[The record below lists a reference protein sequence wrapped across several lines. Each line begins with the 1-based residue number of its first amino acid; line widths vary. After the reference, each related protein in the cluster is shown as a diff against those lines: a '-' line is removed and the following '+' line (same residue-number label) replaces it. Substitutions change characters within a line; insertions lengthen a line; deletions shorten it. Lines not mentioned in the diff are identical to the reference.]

1 MKLKK
6 IALLI
11 IFALS
16 GTLFAQP
23 ATEKK
28 DTTNK
33 MQWFE
38 DAKLGIF
45 IHYGIYAVKG
55 VGESWSFHNNQI
67 SEKDYF
73 DQLKG
78 FTAKNYNPEQWAK
91 LFKESGAKYAVLTSK
106 HHDGVALWNT
116 KQNDLSVVKRSPA
129 ARDLITP
136 YAQALRKEG
145 LKVGIYF
152 SHLDWSHPDYAT
164 VFNAKDKQHP
174 AKYNAYDFP
183 KSGIE
188 DTVRWKKFV
197 AFRNAQ
203 MKEIQNLVNP
213 DLWWFD
219 GDWTRTAE
227 QWKMKELR
235 QEMLSWNPK
244 TILNSRM
251 MGYGDYAT
259 PEQGLPIYGP
269 NGPWELCMTINNSW
283 GYQPKDTVQKSVNYL
298 IRVFAD
304 CISMGGNLLLDAG
317 PMEDGTFTQPQI
329 DRLKGLGRWTNKH
342 AEAIFGTTR
351 GLPFGHFYGPT
362 TLSKDKKTVYCF
374 VLDTPKDDIVV
385 KGIRNKII
393 QIRLIGTSDILTYKR
408 NGGAGWLK
416 IPGVLQIKLPA
427 EKMDQNVSV
436 IAIDLDSP
444 LDLYRGNGA
453 AIESN

>member
-1 MKLKK
+1 MRK
-6 IALLI
+6 ITLLV
-11 IFALS
+11 FCVVTFGLY
-16 GTLFAQP
+16 AQP
-23 ATEKK
+23 KPLQT
-28 DTTNK
+28 DSTNK

-73 DQLKG
+73 DQLNG
-78 FTAKNYNPEQWAK
+78 FTAKHYHADAWAK
-91 LFKESGAKYAVLTSK
+91 LFKESGAKYAVLTAK
-106 HHDGVALWNT
+106 HHDGVALWET
-116 KQNDLSVVKRSPA
+116 KQNDLNVVKRSPA
-129 ARDLITP
+129 SRDLITP

-174 AKYNAYDFP
+174 SKYNPYDYP
-183 KSGIE
+183 KSGVE
-188 DTVRWKKFV
+188 DTTRWNRFV

-203 MKEIQNLVNP
+203 MKEIQDLVNP

-235 QEMLSWNPK
+235 QEMLSWNPQ
-244 TILNSRM
+244 TILNARM

-259 PEQGLPIYGP
+259 PEQGVPIFGP
-269 NGPWELCMTINNSW
+269 KGPWELCMTINNSW
-283 GYQPKDTVQKSVNYL
+283 GYQPKDNNQKSVNYI
-298 IRVFAD
+298 IRIFAD

-317 PMEDGTFTQPQI
+317 PMEDGNFTAAQTE
-329 DRLKGLGRWTNKH
+329 RLKGLGRWTNKH

-362 TLSKDKKTVYCF
+362 TLSKDRKTIYCF
-374 VLDTPKDDIVV
+374 VLDIPKDNLVV
-385 KGIRNKII
+385 KGIQNKVK
-393 QIRLIGTSDILTYKR
+393 QVRLVGSNDFLANKR
-408 NGGAGWLK
+408 VGGASWLH
-416 IPGVLQIKLPA
+416 IPGVLQITLPTKKLDKNA
-427 EKMDQNVSV
+427 SV
-436 IAIDLDSP
+436 IAIDLETP
-444 LDLYRGNGA
+444 LELYRGNGGS
-453 AIESN
+453 IENN